1 MHTRSRVRP
10 NAFMISTTFSTT
22 INLPQ
27 RRKSNSSRYSWGEE
41 IWRQKSRR
49 NLYFAASWIIA
60 RHVLCLINYKLFY
73 DDITN
78 VVIHRYPRRYPHE
91 RNKTNGLQH
100 NYVIQFSISVSTC
113 PFCARARELLLL
125 IICSKQMPDSQAVI
139 MSDWVWGCS
148 NSIWFEYKAA
158 FLSANGSRRLLCD
171 LTILICN
178 VIF

>member
-1 MHTRSRVRP
+1 MWSRYSVPSSAFFFSIEHRQLTVSNEIMHTRSRVRP

-78 VVIHRYPRRYPHE
+78 VVIHRYPWRYPHE

-113 PFCARARELLLL
+113 PRVHFVHEQENCCCL
-125 IICSKQMPDSQAVI
+125 
-139 MSDWVWGCS
+139 
-148 NSIWFEYKAA
+148 
-158 FLSANGSRRLLCD
+158 
-171 LTILICN
+171 
-178 VIF
+178 